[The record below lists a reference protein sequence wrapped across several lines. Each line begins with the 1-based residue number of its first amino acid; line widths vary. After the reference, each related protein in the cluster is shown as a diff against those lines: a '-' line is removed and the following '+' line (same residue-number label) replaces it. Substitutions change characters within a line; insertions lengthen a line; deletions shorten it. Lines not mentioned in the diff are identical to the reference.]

1 MMNPQST
8 ASALLPK
15 PYRVVGRDAP
25 VQLRGATKIIWAG
38 DKDARTEAYAL
49 RILSELPC
57 GLIAI
62 QIADIDDVRE
72 PQEGIDEAYE
82 LRVTA
87 EQILLKAH
95 STWGAL
101 HGITTL
107 RQLMSAGGVSDG
119 LHITDSPRFSGAAAC
134 WM

>member
-38 DKDARTEAYAL
+38 DTDARTEAYAL

-57 GLIAI
+57 GLVAI
-62 QIADIDDVRE
+62 QIADIDDVRA
-72 PQEGIDEAYE
+72 PQEGMDLLFQMIFLHDIDFPIC
-82 LRVTA
+82 LRN
-87 EQILLKAH
+87 
-95 STWGAL
+95 
-101 HGITTL
+101 
-107 RQLMSAGGVSDG
+107 
-119 LHITDSPRFSGAAAC
+119 HIYIS
-134 WM
+134 